1 MREAVVDA
9 KVAVAEIQEAIAR
22 TDRELGLERQRL
34 ADAERRGRLAGE
46 IQDQE
51 TVTVAERFTA
61 KHRERIAVLQHK
73 LAAQREELALAEREL
88 EEMHTQLKSAER
100 DRPAMQGERSTEQAW
115 RDVQGAGGAR
125 PGMDLEDELL
135 KSDLD
140 RAGREAAAARQLEE
154 LKKKMRKGLTT
165 VLLLVLLQNLQQ
177 PPQPPPPDFLKRAH
191 TYSIVAYDSVTGDLG
206 IAVQSKFPNVGGLVP
221 WARAGVGAVATQSL
235 SNTDYGEKGLE
246 LIARGA
252 TAPEAMRIIMRS
264 DTRPSQRQVGMVDAH
279 GNAASWTGDSTFDW
293 AGGKTGGRTDG
304 QTGGKGQLITGRG
317 YAAQANIMVS
327 DATVRNMAD
336 TFERTQGSLAD
347 RLIAALVAGQ
357 AGGGDRRGMQSA
369 ALLVVRANAGYLGTT
384 DRYIDIR
391 VYDAPDPIKELQR
404 LYALHKLYFFTT
416 DSADLLPIT
425 PALQKELE
433 AILLVEPVNQ
443 PQKWLAAP
451 QPSLNDTFLTA
462 LANFMYWENYDVRVR
477 MDGRIDRVA
486 LDDIRKNRKRR

>member
-1 MREAVVDA
+1 
-9 KVAVAEIQEAIAR
+9 
-22 TDRELGLERQRL
+22 
-34 ADAERRGRLAGE
+34 
-46 IQDQE
+46 
-51 TVTVAERFTA
+51 
-61 KHRERIAVLQHK
+61 
-73 LAAQREELALAEREL
+73 
-88 EEMHTQLKSAER
+88 
-100 DRPAMQGERSTEQAW
+100 
-115 RDVQGAGGAR
+115 
-125 PGMDLEDELL
+125 
-135 KSDLD
+135 
-140 RAGREAAAARQLEE
+140 
-154 LKKKMRKGLTT
+154 
-165 VLLLVLLQNLQQ
+165 VLLFAFLQILHQ
-177 PPQPPPPDFLKRAH
+177 PPQPPPSDFLKRAH

-221 WARAGVGAVATQSL
+221 WAKAGVGAVATQSL

-293 AGGKTGGRTDG
+293 AGGRTGGRPDG
-304 QTGGKGQLITGRG
+304 QTGGKGQLITGRN

-327 DATVRNMAD
+327 DATVRNMAE
-336 TFERTQGSLAD
+336 TFERTRGTLAD

-369 ALLVVRANAGYLGTT
+369 ALLVVRANAGYLGGT

-404 LYALHKLYFFTT
+404 LYGLHKLYFFTS
-416 DSADLLPIT
+416 DSADLIPIT

-433 AILLVEPVNQ
+433 AILMREPVNQ
-443 PQKWLAAP
+443 PEKWLDAP
-451 QPSLNDTFLTA
+451 QPTLNQKFLTA

-477 MDGRIDRVA
+477 MDGKIDRVV
-486 LDDIRKNRKRR
+486 LEDIRKNRRTGR

>member
-1 MREAVVDA
+1 
-9 KVAVAEIQEAIAR
+9 
-22 TDRELGLERQRL
+22 
-34 ADAERRGRLAGE
+34 
-46 IQDQE
+46 
-51 TVTVAERFTA
+51 
-61 KHRERIAVLQHK
+61 
-73 LAAQREELALAEREL
+73 
-88 EEMHTQLKSAER
+88 
-100 DRPAMQGERSTEQAW
+100 
-115 RDVQGAGGAR
+115 
-125 PGMDLEDELL
+125 
-135 KSDLD
+135 
-140 RAGREAAAARQLEE
+140 
-154 LKKKMRKGLTT
+154 
-165 VLLLVLLQNLQQ
+165 VLLLALLQNLQQ
-177 PPQPPPPDFLKRAH
+177 PAPPPPADFLKRAH

-235 SNTDYGEKGLE
+235 SNTDYGDKGLE

-252 TAPEAMRIIMRS
+252 TAPEAMRIIMRG
-264 DTRPSQRQVGMVDAH
+264 DMRPSQRQVGMVDAR

-293 AGGKTGGRTDG
+293 AGGRTGGAGG
-304 QTGGKGQLITGRG
+304 QTGGKGQLITGHG

-327 DATVRNMAD
+327 DATVRNMAE
-336 TFERTQGSLAD
+336 TFERTRGSLAD
-347 RLIAALVAGQ
+347 RLLAALVAGQ

-477 MDGRIDRVA
+477 MDGKIDRVV
-486 LDDIRKNRKRR
+486 LEDVRKNRKSVRR

>member
-1 MREAVVDA
+1 
-9 KVAVAEIQEAIAR
+9 
-22 TDRELGLERQRL
+22 
-34 ADAERRGRLAGE
+34 
-46 IQDQE
+46 
-51 TVTVAERFTA
+51 
-61 KHRERIAVLQHK
+61 
-73 LAAQREELALAEREL
+73 
-88 EEMHTQLKSAER
+88 
-100 DRPAMQGERSTEQAW
+100 
-115 RDVQGAGGAR
+115 
-125 PGMDLEDELL
+125 
-135 KSDLD
+135 
-140 RAGREAAAARQLEE
+140 
-154 LKKKMRKGLTT
+154 

-177 PPQPPPPDFLKRAH
+177 APQPPPPDFLKRAH

-293 AGGKTGGRTDG
+293 AGGRTGGRPDA
-304 QTGGKGQLITGRG
+304 QTGAKGQLITGRG

-327 DATVRNMAD
+327 DATVRNMAE
-336 TFERTQGSLAD
+336 TFERTKGSLAD

-404 LYALHKLYFFTT
+404 LYTLHKLYFFTT
-416 DSADLLPIT
+416 DSADLIPIT

-433 AILLVEPVNQ
+433 AILLVEPANQ
-443 PQKWLAAP
+443 KEKWLAAP
-451 QPSLNDTFLTA
+451 QPSLNETFLTA

-477 MDGRIDRVA
+477 MDGRIDRVV
-486 LDDIRKNRKRR
+486 LEDIRKNRKSVRR